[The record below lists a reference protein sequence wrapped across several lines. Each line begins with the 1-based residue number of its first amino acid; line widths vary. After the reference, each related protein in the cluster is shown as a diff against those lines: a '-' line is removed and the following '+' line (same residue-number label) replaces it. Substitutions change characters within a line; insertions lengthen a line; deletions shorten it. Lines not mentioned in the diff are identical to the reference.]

1 MHDELLKN
9 AANNVILIGMPG
21 CGKSTTGVLLAK
33 ALCADFCDTDLL
45 IQKREG
51 KSLCGI
57 IAERG
62 TDGFLDVERDA
73 ILSLELSGAVIAT
86 GGSVVCRGAA
96 MEHLRALGRTVYLE
110 VVLDEIIARIDNIST
125 RGIALSPGQT
135 LADVYA
141 QRRPLYEKYA
151 DITVS
156 AHETAERTVE
166 EIIKALSEMKK

>member
-1 MHDELLKN
+1 MTRS
-9 AANNVILIGMPG
+9 VILIGMPG

-33 ALCADFCDTDLL
+33 AICAEFCDTDLV

-51 KSLCGI
+51 KSLCEI

-62 TDGFLDVERDA
+62 TDGFLDAERDT
-73 ILSLELSGAVIAT
+73 IMSLDVQRTVIAT
-86 GGSVVCRGAA
+86 GGSVVCRGDA
-96 MEHLRALGRTVYLE
+96 MEHLRRLGTIVYLD
-110 VVLDEIIARIDNIST
+110 VPLGEIIARIDNITT

-141 QRRPLYEKYA
+141 VRRPLYEKYA

-156 AHETAERTVE
+156 ACGSAERTVGD
-166 EIIKALSEMKK
+166 IIDKLHNYTY